1 MRTQFKWQSSLV
13 AVPDIEMLY
22 DISLGFKAFGSRESF
37 EGSASSLRLREL
49 PCFTSRLVDL
59 GFSRF
64 DDDSSGREGN
74 AGSAGKLGSNG
85 IVVGVDADADA
96 TGVLQ
101 PTSAADKWL
110 RMASSAIP
118 RVIIARTQPGL
129 KLLI

>member
-1 MRTQFKWQSSLV
+1 M
-13 AVPDIEMLY
+13 PDIEMLY
-22 DISLGFKAFGSRESF
+22 DASLSFAAFGGNESF

-49 PCFTSRLVDL
+49 PCFRSRLDDL

-64 DDDSSGREGN
+64 DDDSSGRDGN
-74 AGSAGKLGSNG
+74 AGSAERLGRDG
-85 IVVGVDADADA
+85 IVVGVDADAEA

-101 PTSAADKWL
+101 PTSAADKWFKI
-110 RMASSAIP
+110 ASSAIP